1 MATPLTKNAI
11 EAAIGKVRT
20 EPQRRIELRDGKEA
34 GLLFRAGERSSNWS
48 LAVRLQDGQRSRI
61 KLGTWPGMGIAE
73 ARAAARVARTQI
85 DQGSNPN
92 ERKRVARRTAAIAAL
107 NRKTL
112 SEVIEDYNSAVLSHH
127 RRGAQTKRALDGK
140 RGLLRTLLNREPGS
154 IMQAE
159 ISDLVKK
166 HAKTAPIAANR
177 NLAYASAFFNWCV
190 DEGVL
195 SENPAKKVRK
205 PSRENERERFHT
217 IDELK
222 EIWTAA
228 GTLGYPFD
236 QLFRLLIVLPNRRE
250 EVAAMP
256 IEHLDLATD
265 QSPDEAVWLLPSA
278 RTKMNNA
285 LRVPLSALARSI
297 IIEAIEH
304 PDRPK
309 DSKFVFTTTG
319 DTPVSGFTKGRRRLD
334 KAIQDARIDR
344 MEDEKAPEMPH
355 WVVHDLRT
363 TFNTHACEILGIPP
377 HVADRILNHVAT
389 ATRSKIMRVYNKSE
403 LFEPRKEALRAWAS
417 LLEQRVISC
426 CSAAVSAR
434 PIVVD
439 SAA

>member
-1 MATPLTKNAI
+1 MTKNGI
-11 EAAIGKVRT
+11 EAAIAKLRSEPGK
-20 EPQRRIELRDGKEA
+20 RIELRDDKEA
-34 GLLFRAGERSSNWS
+34 GLLIRAGERGASWS
-48 LAVRLQDGQRSRI
+48 LAVRLQDGQRTRI

-92 ERKRVARRTAAIAAL
+92 ERKRVARRTAAIASL

-112 SEVIEDYNSAVLSHH
+112 SEVIEDYDKAVLSQH

-140 RGLLRTLLNREPGS
+140 RGLLRTLLNRQPES
-154 IMQAE
+154 IMKAE

-195 SENPAKKVRK
+195 AENPAEKVRK
-205 PSRENERERFHT
+205 PSKENERERFHT
-217 IDELK
+217 IGELK
-222 EIWTAA
+222 EIWAAA
-228 GTLGYPFD
+228 GTLGYPFA

-256 IEHLDLATD
+256 VEHLDLASD
-265 QSPDEAVWLLPSA
+265 RAPGDAVWLLPGA

-285 LRVPLSALARSI
+285 LRVPLSRLARSI
-297 IIEAIEH
+297 IIEAMEH

-309 DSKFVFTTTG
+309 DSKLVFTTTG

-334 KAIQDARIDR
+334 QAIQAARIKR
-344 MEDEKAPEMPH
+344 TGDEETPEMPH

-363 TFNTHACEILGIPP
+363 TFNTHGCEILGIPP

-403 LFEPRKEALRAWAS
+403 LFEPRKEALSAWAS
-417 LLEQRVISC
+417 LLEQRVIPS
-426 CSAAVSAR
+426 SKLVVS
-434 PIVVD
+434 
-439 SAA
+439 

>member
-1 MATPLTKNAI
+1 MPTPLTKNGI
-11 EAAIGKVRT
+11 EAAIAKVRVT
-20 EPQRRIELRDGKEA
+20 PKIRVELRDDKEA
-34 GLLFRAGERSSNWS
+34 GLLIRAGERSTTWS
-48 LAVRLQDGQRSRI
+48 LAVRLQDGQRNRI

-112 SEVIEDYNSAVLSHH
+112 GEVIDDYNTAVLSQH
-127 RRGAQTKRALDGK
+127 RRGEQTRRALDGK
-140 RGLLRTLLNREPGS
+140 RGLLRTLLGRDPGS

-190 DEGVL
+190 GEGLL
-195 SENPAKKVRK
+195 SENPAEKVRK
-205 PSRENERERFHT
+205 PSKENERDRFHT
-217 IDELK
+217 IDEIK
-222 EIWTAA
+222 EIWAA
-228 GTLGYPFD
+228 ATTLGYPFD

-250 EVAAMP
+250 EVTAMP
-256 IEHLDLATD
+256 IAHLDLATD
-265 QSPDEAVWLLPSA
+265 ETPDDAVWLLPGA

-285 LRVPLSALARSI
+285 LRIPLSALARAI
-297 IIEAIEH
+297 ILEAINH

-309 DSKFVFTTTG
+309 DSTFVFTTTG
-319 DTPVSGFTKGRRRLD
+319 DTAVSGFTKGRRRLD
-334 KAIQDARIDR
+334 KAIQDARIALTG
-344 MEDEKAPEMPH
+344 DEETPEMPH

-363 TFNTHACEILGIPP
+363 TFNTHGCEILGIPP

-403 LFEPRKEALRAWAS
+403 LFVPRKEALRAWAS
-417 LLEQRVISC
+417 LLEQRVLPVGNPTVSVRPAVAIR
-426 CSAAVSAR
+426 AA
-434 PIVVD
+434 
-439 SAA
+439 